1 MPREEAATQQPPKVE
16 GGERLPPP
24 KPINPVAKPSR
35 LNALPVHGSVGST
48 PKPTEQAK
56 QKVGKYVKEVVDPET
71 TLDLVVDRTRLLVL
85 KQPPRRVQV
94 ANENVATYA
103 LLSPNEVSLLG
114 RGAGVTV
121 LTLWFADPADATK
134 TETLTYH
141 IRVVPDPEAKDRLE
155 LVYDAL
161 EKEVN
166 RTFPDSRVTIELV
179 GDKLVV
185 LGQAKD
191 IAEAAQIIR
200 VIRANAPGRSAIP
213 EAARVPVDR
222 VSVTGVPDPLSPDGL
237 IMHGMEEFLVTGGPE
252 IINLLRIPGEQQIML
267 RVTVAEVNRA
277 AARSIG
283 MNFNILNSDGGRIF
297 AQSTG
302 SIATGG
308 LSGGLSFTGLG
319 SVQSQG
325 TLGSAPGVALGPGG
339 FNNLPA
345 SIDNGQVNLAINAL
359 RVLNYA
365 KSLAEPNLVALNGQS
380 ATFHAGGQFP
390 VPVVTGYTA
399 SGLQGVEF
407 VDYGVRLNFTPYIT
421 DRDRIRLSVSADVS
435 SRDLDNG
442 GSNVGGN
449 NIPNLITRNFQTV
462 VELRE
467 GQTLAVAG
475 LIQTNAGA
483 VAHRIPLIGDLPVV
497 GRLASFDRIQAG
509 EQELIVLITPVLV
522 HPLDC
527 HQVPPLPGHDLFEP
541 DDLEFYVLGRLESH
555 LGMDYRSTVRTDFD
569 RIKMYR
575 KMEHT
580 YLSGPHGYSLEK

>member
-1 MPREEAATQQPPKVE
+1 
-16 GGERLPPP
+16 
-24 KPINPVAKPSR
+24 
-35 LNALPVHGSVGST
+35 
-48 PKPTEQAK
+48 
-56 QKVGKYVKEVVDPET
+56 
-71 TLDLVVDRTRLLVL
+71 
-85 KQPPRRVQV
+85 
-94 ANENVATYA
+94 
-103 LLSPNEVSLLG
+103 
-114 RGAGVTV
+114 
-121 LTLWFADPADATK
+121 
-134 TETLTYH
+134 
-141 IRVVPDPEAKDRLE
+141 
-155 LVYDAL
+155 
-161 EKEVN
+161 
-166 RTFPDSRVTIELV
+166 
-179 GDKLVV
+179 
-185 LGQAKD
+185 
-191 IAEAAQIIR
+191 
-200 VIRANAPGRSAIP
+200 
-213 EAARVPVDR
+213 
-222 VSVTGVPDPLSPDGL
+222 
-237 IMHGMEEFLVTGGPE
+237 MEEFLVTGGPE

-527 HQVPPLPGHDLFEP
+527 HQVPALPGHDLFEP